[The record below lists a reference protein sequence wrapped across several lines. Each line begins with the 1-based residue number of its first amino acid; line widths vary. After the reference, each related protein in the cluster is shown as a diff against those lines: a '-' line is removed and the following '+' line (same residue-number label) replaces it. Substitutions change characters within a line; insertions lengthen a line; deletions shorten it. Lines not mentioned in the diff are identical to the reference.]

1 MAYLGPPPS
10 QKVATPTSQY
20 FSGNGSAT
28 AFTLNR
34 PVNVAEDLN
43 VFVNN
48 VAQQPGSGKSYTA
61 TGTTLTFDAAP
72 ASGTNNVYVV
82 YRGLAEPTTRLEH
95 PSGQPLAA
103 TTGTFSTAV
112 RTDSLQNA
120 AGSVI
125 RPVMAGGI
133 IQTQY
138 TQLTTAATQAWSANT
153 ATAFTDL
160 TVNIT
165 PTSTSSIIKLECHI
179 AGEFADDSATFDHVV
194 FFYRDTTALK
204 FTGSTSGSK
213 VGLSAITRTHYAQDD
228 NSTGEVGYF
237 TYFDSPNTTSQ
248 ITYKLGIVSNI
259 ATTFHINTTVSND
272 EYFVSNISATEIGQ

>member
-1 MAYLGPPPS
+1 MASILGVEQLQHP
-10 QKVATPTSQY
+10 
-20 FSGNGSAT
+20 N
-28 AFTLNR
+28 
-34 PVNVAEDLN
+34 
-43 VFVNN
+43 
-48 VAQQPGSGKSYTA
+48 
-61 TGTTLTFDAAP
+61 GTT
-72 ASGTNNVYVV
+72 
-82 YRGLAEPTTRLEH
+82 
-95 PSGQPLAA
+95 AA
-103 TTGTFSTAV
+103 TIASDG
-112 RTDSLQNA
+112 RL
-120 AGSVI
+120 I
-125 RPVMAGGI
+125 PVKAGGI

-153 ATAFTDL
+153 PTAFTDL

-179 AGEFADDSATFDHVV
+179 AGEFASDSATFDHVV

-213 VGLSAITRTHYAQDD
+213 VGISAITRTHYAADD

-259 ATTFHINTTVSND
+259 ATTFYINTTVNTSD
-272 EYFVSNISATEIGQ
+272 EYFVSNIAATEIAG